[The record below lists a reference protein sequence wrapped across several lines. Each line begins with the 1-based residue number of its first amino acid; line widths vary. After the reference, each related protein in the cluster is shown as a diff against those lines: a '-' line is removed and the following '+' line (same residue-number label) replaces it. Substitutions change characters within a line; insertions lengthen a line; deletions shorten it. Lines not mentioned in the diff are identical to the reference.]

1 MQDLINQLITK
12 FANNPTLVGFMM
24 LVIFVLGVAVCI
36 LFVLLRKDAE
46 DRIQSLKKSSEK
58 RLEYEEKRTKIV
70 LNAVRDSKQ
79 ASETLRETL
88 MIFLANAQGRGS
100 GQKSGS

>member
-46 DRIQSLKKSSEK
+46 DRIQSLEKSSEK

-79 ASETLRETL
+79 ASEKLRETL

-100 GQKSGS
+100 GQEPGS